1 MRRRIRRLLQLLLVL
16 LAAVFL
22 AFLMLRSRYRD
33 VIRDLAETQVKNTT
47 SDLTN
52 DAIAKQIAD
61 GVIQYDRI
69 VYFEK
74 DLDGRITALK
84 TNMSEVN
91 RLKTDIL
98 NLINDEILAL
108 DTSDIGI
115 PLGSL
120 FLPELFSGK
129 GPAIPVRILSIRNS
143 DATFSSKF
151 SQAGINQTLH
161 QLTMIVSVDVAVLV
175 LGQTSSFT
183 VNSEVVVAETV
194 IVGEVPSTFLQTG
207 GNYES
212 KRENRRIDPPSYAGK
227 LPVLRTG

>member
-1 MRRRIRRLLQLLLVL
+1 MGVGRKIRRLLHLLLVIL
-16 LAAVFL
+16 VAVCL
-22 AFLMLRSRYRD
+22 GFLMLRSRYRD

-52 DAIAKQIAD
+52 DAIAKQIAE
-61 GVIQYDRI
+61 GIIQYDRI

-120 FLPELFSGK
+120 FLPEFLSGK
-129 GPAIPVRILSIRNS
+129 GPAIPVHILSIRNS
-143 DATFSSKF
+143 DATFSSQF
-151 SQAGINQTLH
+151 SHAGINQTLH
-161 QLTMIVSVDVAVLV
+161 QLVMEIQVDAAVLV
-175 LGQTSSFT
+175 LGETSSFS
-183 VNSEVVVAETV
+183 VSSQVVVAETV
-194 IVGEVPSTFLQTG
+194 IVGDVPNTFIQAG
-207 GNYES
+207 GASAAEQLF
-212 KRENRRIDPPSYAGK
+212 P
-227 LPVLRTG
+227 

>member
-1 MRRRIRRLLQLLLVL
+1 MRRRLRTIFRLMTVFLVAVLLL
-16 LAAVFL
+16 
-22 AFLMLRSRYRD
+22 FLMLRSRYRD
-33 VIRDLAETQVKNTT
+33 VIRELAQTQVKNTT

-61 GVIQYDRI
+61 GIIQYDRI

-98 NLINDEILAL
+98 NIINDEILSL

-120 FLPELFSGK
+120 FLPELLSGK
-129 GPAIPVRILSIRNS
+129 GPAIPVHILSIRNS
-143 DATFSSKF
+143 DATFSSGF

-161 QLTMIVSVDVAVLV
+161 KLTMEVSVDVAVLV
-175 LGQTSSFT
+175 LGETSSFT
-183 VNSEVVVAETV
+183 VTSEVVVAETV
-194 IVGEVPSTFLQTG
+194 IVGDVPNTFLQTG
-207 GNYES
+207 GNYGPQ
-212 KRENRRIDPPSYAGK
+212 K
-227 LPVLRTG
+227 

>member
-1 MRRRIRRLLQLLLVL
+1 MRRRIRRFLHLLL
-16 LAAVFL
+16 AVFVAVSL
-22 AFLMLRSRYRD
+22 GFLMLRSRYRD

-52 DAIAKQIAD
+52 DAIAKQIAE

-129 GPAIPVRILSIRNS
+129 GPSIPVRILSIRNS
-143 DATFSSKF
+143 DASFASSF

-161 QLTMIVSVDVAVLV
+161 QLTMVVSVDVAVLV

-194 IVGEVPSTFLQTG
+194 IVGDVPSTFLQTG

-212 KRENRRIDPPSYAGK
+212 QR
-227 LPVLRTG
+227 

>member
-1 MRRRIRRLLQLLLVL
+1 MD
-16 LAAVFL
+16 
-22 AFLMLRSRYRD
+22 MLRWIRSVFRFLLILCVVCSAAFFMLREKYQD
-33 VIRDLAETQVKNTT
+33 VIRDLARTQVMNTT

-52 DAIAKQIAD
+52 DAIAKQMAD

-74 DLDGRITALK
+74 DLEGRITALK
-84 TNMSEVN
+84 TNMSEIN

-98 NLINDEILAL
+98 NIINDEILAL

-120 FLPELFSGK
+120 ILPELLSGK
-129 GPAIPVRILSIRNS
+129 GPAVPLHILSIRNS
-143 DATFSSKF
+143 DAVFSSAF

-161 QLTMIVSVDVAVLV
+161 QITMEVSVDVAVLV
-175 LGQTSSFT
+175 LARTENFT

-194 IVGEVPSTFLQTG
+194 IVGDVPQTYLQTG
-207 GNYES
+207 GNYGPQ
-212 KRENRRIDPPSYAGK
+212 REN
-227 LPVLRTG
+227 

>member
-1 MRRRIRRLLQLLLVL
+1 MFRLILMILVL
-16 LAAVFL
+16 VFL
-22 AFLMLRSRYRD
+22 AFLMLRSRYRG

-52 DAIAKQIAD
+52 DAIAKQIAE
-61 GVIQYDRI
+61 GIIQYDRI

-108 DTSDIGI
+108 DTSDIEI

-129 GPAIPVRILSIRNS
+129 GPSIPVHILSIRNS
-143 DATFSSKF
+143 DAAFSSRF

-161 QLTMIVSVDVAVLV
+161 QLIMIVSVDVAVLV
-175 LGQTSSFT
+175 LGQTSSFSVT
-183 VNSEVVVAETV
+183 SEVVVAETV
-194 IVGEVPSTFLQTG
+194 IVGDVPSTFLQTG
-207 GNYES
+207 GSYES
-212 KRENRRIDPPSYAGK
+212 QR
-227 LPVLRTG
+227 